1 MSVFEA
7 LADPTRR
14 DLLDRLRASRPLSLT
29 ELAAPLPMTRQAV
42 AKHLAALEATGLIR
56 VRRRGRERLHALDPR
71 PLKQVERWLAPYAA
85 EWDRRLQRL
94 RRHLSEGD
102 HPTRSTNPRGR
113 P

>member
-14 DLLDRLRASRPLSLT
+14 VILDRLRASHPLSVS

-42 AKHLAALEATGLIR
+42 TKHLAALQASGLIR
-56 VRRRGRERLHALDPR
+56 VRWRGRERLHELDPR

-85 EWDRRLQRL
+85 EWDRRLRRL
-94 RRHLSEGD
+94 RRHLGEAEQ
-102 HPTRSTNPRGR
+102 PPRTRNPRG
-113 P
+113 